1 MNIISLIKRLLQL
14 STPNTTANRFICNL
28 KQPVLYLNPNAKS
41 FVHTDTTFCA
51 NSYDLRNDTQTNTT
65 TCNTYIPN
73 ADKQVKE
80 MILAPVRLDTNHDKN
95 NPDMS
100 IISDTSILNRG
111 CDISTVNS
119 KVSPTS
125 LSPSNDNHILLS
137 RVGSANPISPE
148 ITHCACPEREG
159 ASLVSQN
166 ILNIDMDNI
175 TDSISHSQ
183 DIHASPNVSTS
194 ESQDSLL
201 PGSS

>member
-1 MNIISLIKRLLQL
+1 
-14 STPNTTANRFICNL
+14 
-28 KQPVLYLNPNAKS
+28 
-41 FVHTDTTFCA
+41 
-51 NSYDLRNDTQTNTT
+51 
-65 TCNTYIPN
+65 
-73 ADKQVKE
+73 

-119 KVSPTS
+119 YVSPTY

-148 ITHCACPEREG
+148 ITHCAFPEREG

-166 ILNIDMDNI
+166 ILNIDMDNYDNV
-175 TDSISHSQ
+175 TDSISHSHE
-183 DIHASPNVSTS
+183 IHASPNVSTS
-194 ESQDSLL
+194 ESQDSPL
-201 PGSS
+201 PGSSSYTVLNDLRVKNVNRIMFAHININSVRNKFEMIADLVDCRPC